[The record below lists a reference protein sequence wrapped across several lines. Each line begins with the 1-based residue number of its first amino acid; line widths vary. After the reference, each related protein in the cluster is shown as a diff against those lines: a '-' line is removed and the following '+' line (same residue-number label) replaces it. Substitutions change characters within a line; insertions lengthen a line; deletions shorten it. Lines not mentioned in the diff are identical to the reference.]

1 MLFAGIDTGYCKFHT
16 CASMNLYSRLRLIAL
31 ISLIPLA
38 DISAKN
44 IVSEINP
51 AKAGTVSADRVNVRA
66 RASLIGER
74 VTQLRKGDSVKVL
87 AKVKVNPSKEGE
99 PLEWLKIAMPPG
111 GQTWVYMAFVKDG
124 KITANRLNVR
134 AGGSEQ
140 FGIVG
145 RLAKGDFVKEKRIS
159 GDWIEVEHPDG
170 AYAFVSAKY
179 IKIGDDILSKEKP
192 TESEENIPENL
203 FSQEVQSIEV
213 KESSD
218 SSKGSTEK
226 KVSLDN
232 TPEIKKESKKSSSD
246 TEIVQDELEVQDKA
260 SDLETD
266 VSDLEK
272 KTDLVNLPDMPEP
285 ELVVVEDG
293 PDADN
298 KKNPIGNPED
308 VEESKPE
315 VVPIAKK
322 KELPVPPPRI
332 VTRQGKIKRRFFRSP
347 KAPSRYELVN
357 ENGRTLNYLFSSES
371 GPLKVA
377 DDEDAP
383 ITFER
388 LMNML
393 RNRKVVLTGVEAL
406 DPRWPTLPLLDVR
419 TLKTVP

>member
-1 MLFAGIDTGYCKFHT
+1 
-16 CASMNLYSRLRLIAL
+16 MNLYSRLRLIAL
-31 ISLIPLA
+31 ISLIALA
-38 DISAKN
+38 DIISAKN

-51 AKAGTVSADRVNVRA
+51 PKAGTVSADRVNVRA

-87 AKVKVNPSKEGE
+87 AKVKVDPSKEGE

-134 AGGSEQ
+134 AGGGEQ

-145 RLAKGDFVKEKRIS
+145 LLAKGDFVKEKRIS

-203 FSQEVQSIEV
+203 LSQKVQSIEV

-246 TEIVQDELEVQDKA
+246 SETVQDELEVQDKA
-260 SDLETD
+260 
-266 VSDLEK
+266 SDLEK

-308 VEESKPE
+308 VEEPKPE

-393 RNRKVVLTGVEAL
+393 RNRKVVLTGVEAV